1 MKMKGVNRPLQKC
14 EDEKDLGVIFDKDLS
29 FDNHIQKCVN
39 KANQMIGL
47 IKKNKTFSYLN
58 KDFISHN
65 SVRNVRS
72 RESESTRKSLL
83 AWISSSEGVQWCN
96 FFCHWISFTPMG
108 FIIALFV
115 CVGAHVFVLLFHKVA
130 LPVQVR
136 KQFIS
141 VLFRIDWTPVN
152 RPTWHRRLPAWQPEA
167 IQAEKQALKAKSS
180 KDSSVSDK
188 LDILI
193 TSVSYL
199 KEDYKEFKNRLAL
212 LEARV
217 ERIGSEFRWRQNTR
231 RWIFTWEF
239 WEWNRR

>member
-1 MKMKGVNRPLQKC
+1 
-14 EDEKDLGVIFDKDLS
+14 
-29 FDNHIQKCVN
+29 
-39 KANQMIGL
+39 
-47 IKKNKTFSYLN
+47 
-58 KDFISHN
+58 
-65 SVRNVRS
+65 
-72 RESESTRKSLL
+72 
-83 AWISSSEGVQWCN
+83 
-96 FFCHWISFTPMG
+96 MG
-108 FIIALFV
+108 FIITLFV

-136 KQFIS
+136 KQFW
-141 VLFRIDWTPVN
+141 IDWTPVN

-180 KDSSVSDK
+180 KDSSISDK

-217 ERIGSEFRWRQNTR
+217 ERSSDDAKQAYEYSREDFENEIEDSEEDANQLDSESFNDSFDTVVIADYVGPAVDKGIASWINEGLLLPSDRSRTR
-231 RWIFTWEF
+231 GKVR
-239 WEWNRR
+239 